1 MKQFAMESRQTSR
14 NSKAF
19 LAILFVLVA
28 GSLLSAQLSPPH
40 GAKFEVLSVRVL
52 GDKEASERSPDFIGP
67 NIAVRLR
74 LSSTEHGLEFYGWKN
89 STIPAGYKVQ
99 ELDQSIFWLY
109 GKAGTEKKM
118 SSPGLKTALFGSTGD
133 WITLPAH
140 SAVEWEELDSTSF
153 AGEKHAF
160 TAFLKQ
166 KNKDEAL
173 EVISDA
179 FVVPAN
185 VNK

>member
-14 NSKAF
+14 NSKTF
-19 LAILFVLVA
+19 LAIFFVLVA

-118 SSPGLKTALFGSTGD
+118 SKDSSVRFDGRLDHVTGPLSRRMGGTRFD
-133 WITLPAH
+133 ILR
-140 SAVEWEELDSTSF
+140 
-153 AGEKHAF
+153 G
-160 TAFLKQ
+160 
-166 KNKDEAL
+166 
-173 EVISDA
+173 
-179 FVVPAN
+179 
-185 VNK
+185 